1 MSAAACFG
9 AVGAEY
15 RAEDVEDSIVA
26 AGIKV
31 CISYGKAMI
40 GNVVIEYM
48 QA

>member
-26 AGIKV
+26 AGINV

-40 GNVVIEYM
+40 RNVVMKYL